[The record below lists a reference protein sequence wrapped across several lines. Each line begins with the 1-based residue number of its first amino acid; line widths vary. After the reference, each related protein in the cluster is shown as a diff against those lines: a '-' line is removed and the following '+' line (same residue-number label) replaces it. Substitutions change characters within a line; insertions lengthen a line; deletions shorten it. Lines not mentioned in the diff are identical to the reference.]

1 MKITGITQQ
10 QKHPERYSVF
20 IDGAY
25 AFSLGE
31 AALISSKLHH
41 GQELKPKQA
50 GELKLLASGD
60 KLYGQACRYI
70 ALRVRTAW
78 EVSRYLERKQAPP
91 ALASELL
98 NKLSNIGLID
108 DAQYAKVY
116 IHDRQLLRPTS
127 RLKIAFELRKKHV
140 AEEIIEAALNASE
153 EIEQTAL
160 SDLIERK
167 RQQSRYKDDLKLMQ
181 YLARQG
187 FHYSDIKKALG
198 K

>member
-1 MKITGITQQ
+1 MKITGITHQ
-10 QKHPERYSVF
+10 QKHPQRYSVF

-25 AFSLGE
+25 AFSLSE

-41 GQELKPKQA
+41 GQELKPQQA

-70 ALRVRTAW
+70 ALRVRSAW
-78 EVSRYLERKQAPP
+78 EVACYLDRKQAPP
-91 ALASELL
+91 ALTSELL

-127 RLKIAFELRKKHV
+127 RLKISFELRKKHV
-140 AEEIIEAALNASE
+140 SEEIIEAALNANE

-160 SDLIERK
+160 NDLIRRK
-167 RQQSRYKDDLKLMQ
+167 RQQSRYQDDLKLMQ

-198 K
+198 E

>member
-1 MKITGITQQ
+1 MKITGITHQ
-10 QKHPERYSVF
+10 QKHPQRYSVF

-25 AFSLGE
+25 AFSLSE

-41 GQELKPKQA
+41 GQELKPQQA

-70 ALRVRTAW
+70 ALRVRSAW
-78 EVSRYLERKQAPP
+78 EVACYLDRKQAPP
-91 ALASELL
+91 ALTSELL

-127 RLKIAFELRKKHV
+127 RLKISFELRKKHV
-140 AEEIIEAALNASE
+140 SEEIIEAALNANE

-160 SDLIERK
+160 NDLIRRK
-167 RQQSRYKDDLKLMQ
+167 RQQSRYQSEEHTSELQSLRH
-181 YLARQG
+181 LV
-187 FHYSDIKKALG
+187 
-198 K
+198 

>member
-10 QKHPERYSVF
+10 QKHSHRYSIF

-25 AFSLGE
+25 AFSLSE
-31 AALISSKLHH
+31 DALLSSKLHH
-41 GQELKPKQA
+41 GQELEPQQV
-50 GELKLLASGD
+50 GELKLLSSGD
-60 KLYGQACRYI
+60 KLYGQVCRYI
-70 ALRVRTAW
+70 ALRLRTAW

-91 ALASELL
+91 ALINELL
-98 NKLSNIGLID
+98 NKLSKLGLVN
-108 DAQYAKVY
+108 DAEYAKVY

-127 RLKIAFELRKKHV
+127 RLKISFELRKKHV
-140 AEEIIEAALNASE
+140 SVEIIENALNASE
-153 EIEQTAL
+153 DIEQTAL
-160 SDLIERK
+160 KNLIERK
-167 RQQSRYKDDLKLMQ
+167 RQQSRYQDETKLMQ

>member
-10 QKHPERYSVF
+10 QKHSHRYSIF

-25 AFSLGE
+25 AFSLSE

-41 GQELKPKQA
+41 GQELSSTQA

-70 ALRVRTAW
+70 ALRLRTAW
-78 EVSRYLERKQAPP
+78 EISRYLERKQAPP
-91 ALASELL
+91 ALIDELL
-98 NKLSNIGLID
+98 NKLSSIGLVD
-108 DAQYAKVY
+108 DAGYAKVY

-140 AEEIIEAALNASE
+140 SKEIIEAALNGSE
-153 EIEQTAL
+153 DIEQTAL
-160 SDLIERK
+160 KDLIERK
-167 RQQSRYKDDLKLMQ
+167 RQQPRYQDEMKLMQ